1 MDTVECL
8 VVGGGVV
15 GLAIARRLALAGRE
29 VMLVETSDQIGS
41 GISSRNSEVIHAG
54 IYYRPGSL
62 KARLCVAGKHAL
74 YDYCRNNAVPHQRC
88 GKLIVAT
95 DDEEASL
102 LSGIRR
108 TAADNGVDLTW
119 LSCAQVQELEP
130 QVRATAGLLSDT
142 TGIIDSHALMRG
154 LQRDAERAGAG
165 VVVAQSAQG
174 AAVTDEGIVVRVGES
189 DVVCGQVVNAAGLG
203 AVAFAE
209 RLQGLDPAHVPRLF
223 LAKGN
228 YFTVTGNPGFSH
240 LIYPVPQQAGLG
252 VHLTLDLQA
261 TIRFGP
267 DVEWIEQEDYTVD
280 PTRGQEFYTAIRRYW
295 PGLPEGALRPDYA
308 GIRPK
313 LQGPGHAARDFM
325 IESARDHGV
334 PGLVNLFGIESP
346 GLTACLAIAD
356 HVAGLLDE

>member
-1 MDTVECL
+1 VDTVECL
-8 VVGGGVV
+8 VIGGGVV
-15 GLAIARRLALAGRE
+15 GLAIARRLALTGRE
-29 VMLVETSDQIGS
+29 VMLVEASDQLGS

-74 YDYCRNNAVPHQRC
+74 YDYCRNNAIPHQRC

-95 DDEEASL
+95 DDEEASH
-102 LSGIRR
+102 LSAIRR
-108 TAADNGVDLTW
+108 TATENGVDITW
-119 LSCAQVQELEP
+119 LSATQVQELEP
-130 QVRATAGLLSDT
+130 YVHATAGLLSDT
-142 TGIIDSHALMRG
+142 TGIIDSHGLMRS

-165 VVVAQSAQG
+165 VVVAQPAQG
-174 AAVTDEGIVVRVGES
+174 GRATDEGIVVRVDGA
-189 DVVCGQVVNAAGLG
+189 DVLCHRVVNAAGLG

-209 RLQGLDPAHVPRLF
+209 GLQGLDPAHVPRMS

-240 LIYPVPQQAGLG
+240 LVYPVPQQAGLG
-252 VHLTLDLQA
+252 VHLTLDLEGA
-261 TIRFGP
+261 IRFGP
-267 DVEWIEQEDYTVD
+267 DVEWVEDRDYTVD
-280 PTRGQEFYTAIRRYW
+280 PARGEAFYAAIRRYW
-295 PGLPEGALRPDYA
+295 PGLPDGALRPDYA

-313 LQGPGHAARDFM
+313 LQAPGEPARDFM
-325 IESARDHGV
+325 IENVRNHGV

-346 GLTACLAIAD
+346 GLTACMAIAD

>member
-15 GLAIARRLALAGRE
+15 GWRSRGVWPGRARSDAW
-29 VMLVETSDQIGS
+29 ETSDQIGS

-88 GKLIVAT
+88 GKPIVAT

-154 LQRDAERAGAG
+154 LQRDAERG
-165 VVVAQSAQG
+165 VQG
-174 AAVTDEGIVVRVGES
+174 WWWRS
-189 DVVCGQVVNAAGLG
+189 
-203 AVAFAE
+203 
-209 RLQGLDPAHVPRLF
+209 RH
-223 LAKGN
+223 K
-228 YFTVTGNPGFSH
+228 
-240 LIYPVPQQAGLG
+240 VPQS
-252 VHLTLDLQA
+252 
-261 TIRFGP
+261 
-267 DVEWIEQEDYTVD
+267 
-280 PTRGQEFYTAIRRYW
+280 PTRASLCGSANPTYCAVRWSTRQGSGPSRSPNGCRDPIPHMCRGCSW
-295 PGLPEGALRPDYA
+295 PKATT
-308 GIRPK
+308 
-313 LQGPGHAARDFM
+313 
-325 IESARDHGV
+325 
-334 PGLVNLFGIESP
+334 SP
-346 GLTACLAIAD
+346 
-356 HVAGLLDE
+356 